1 MHTIT
6 REILELKTIIDTKLT
21 RWAKEQVSRWNSNS
35 NLDLKFALIK
45 LLKMQAENITD
56 LKYKREVKQY
66 GG

>member
-21 RWAKEQVSRWNSNS
+21 RWAKQQVSRWKSNS